1 MDRLFRNQEG
11 MQVGVLTETQQVER
25 LLAVFADVAAEQGWQ
40 PGAYLQQRPATAR
53 YIAAQAGNEVVGGF
67 QVVLPDAEGRWAFQS
82 VWPEVTLETAP
93 RTAHIAIL
101 AIQPQYRGSVRLFWS
116 LCAEC
121 WRFCV
126 GQGIE
131 ALTLEV
137 TPLMLRRYCRLG
149 WPLEVIG
156 DLRLHWGEDCYL
168 CQVDLRSVA
177 GSMLMRCVRSPIYRP
192 LVYQASRP
200 LEQASCPALLT
211 LP

>member
-1 MDRLFRNQEG
+1 MDTLSRYEG
-11 MQVGVLTETQQVER
+11 NIRVMPVTTPEQVEC
-25 LLAVFADVAAEQGWQ
+25 LLSVFADVAAEQGWE
-40 PGAYLQQRPATAR
+40 PGAYLQKRPATAR
-53 YIAAQAGNEVVGGF
+53 YIAAQAGSEVIGGF
-67 QVVLPDAEGRWAFQS
+67 QVVLPDAEGKLAFQS
-82 VWPEVTLETAP
+82 VWPEVTFEAAP
-93 RTAHIAIL
+93 RNAHIAIL
-101 AIQPQYRGSVRLFWS
+101 ALQPQYRGCVRLFWS

-137 TPLMLRRYCRLG
+137 TPLMLRRYVRLG

-156 DLRLHWGEDCYL
+156 ALRLHWGEDCYL
-168 CQVDLRSVA
+168 CRVDIRAVA